1 MTGAGMRRAS
11 RGLVY
16 LATVAVVLD
25 LAVVHARFIGHYDLT
40 DDASRLVW
48 MVVYA
53 LTLSLA
59 AYAAGVAD
67 PPRRSGEAALASGGA
82 VLAAAAVISFAQLLL
97 GSQVLPRFVVFGSAA
112 VLGPAYFGLA
122 RIGDRLRRRHEGL
135 DRVVAVVGAQEAA
148 ALHAELQRAPER
160 PATLAAV
167 LAPAAARTDA
177 SGGLPVVDA
186 ATANGATVLVLDR
199 AAQAE
204 ESVVAQAALL
214 HGRGLRVRTLA
225 LFYDEWLGKLPIS
238 ELEQVSLMFDIQE
251 VHARRYARLKRFAD
265 VGVALVGCVV
275 LALAVPLVAAA
286 DLVGN
291 RGPLLYRQRRVG
303 RGGREFTI
311 VKFRTMAPGSGEA
324 GAGEAGAGGIGAGEA
339 GGRGRGSGGAGAGGI
354 GSGGARIGGVGAGDS
369 GAGDSGAGDSG
380 AGGTGAGDSGAGGTG
395 AGDTGGSSGDGAV
408 GCEPSCGGP
417 GADGGSPWTAT
428 DDPRLGRVGR
438 WMRRVHV
445 DELPQVLNV
454 LRGDLS
460 VVGPRPEQPCYV
472 QELREKIPFY
482 DVRHLVHP
490 GLTGWAQVKFHYG
503 ASVGDALEKLQ
514 YEFFYLRHQ
523 GLGLDARIVARTLRS
538 ILGGRGR

>member
-1 MTGAGMRRAS
+1 MRRAS

-324 GAGEAGAGGIGAGEA
+324 G
-339 GGRGRGSGGAGAGGI
+339 GRGRGSGGAGAGGI
-354 GSGGARIGGVGAGDS
+354 GSGGARIGGVGAGD
-369 GAGDSGAGDSG
+369 
-380 AGGTGAGDSGAGGTG
+380 TG

-538 ILGGRGR
+538 VLGGRGR

>member
-1 MTGAGMRRAS
+1 MRRAS

-25 LAVVHARFIGHYDLT
+25 LAVVHATLIGHYDLT

-48 MVVYA
+48 MTVYA
-53 LTLSLA
+53 FTLSLA

-67 PPRRSGEAALASGGA
+67 PPRRSGEAALASGIA

-148 ALHAELQRAPER
+148 ALRAELRRAPER
-160 PATLAAV
+160 PATLTAV
-167 LAPAAARTDA
+167 LDPAAARTDA
-177 SGGLPVVDA
+177 GGGLPVVDA
-186 ATANGATVLVLDR
+186 ATANRATVLVLDR
-199 AAQAE
+199 AAQLQ

-265 VGVALVGCVV
+265 VGVALVGCVA

-311 VKFRTMAPGSGEA
+311 VKFRTMAPTR
-324 GAGEAGAGGIGAGEA
+324 GGIGAGEA
-339 GGRGRGSGGAGAGGI
+339 GRGGAGAGGI
-354 GSGGARIGGVGAGDS
+354 GSGGARIGSGGARIGSGGVGIGS
-369 GAGDSGAGDSG
+369 GGAGIGSGGARIGSVE
-380 AGGTGAGDSGAGGTG
+380 AGGTGAGGGGAGGTG
-395 AGDTGGSSGDGAV
+395 RWSGDGVA
-408 GCEPSCGGP
+408 GAEPACGGP
-417 GADGGSPWTAT
+417 GADGGSAWTAI
-428 DDPRLGRVGR
+428 DDSRLGRVGR
-438 WMRRVHV
+438 WMRRVHL

-538 ILGGRGR
+538 VLGGRGR

>member
-1 MTGAGMRRAS
+1 MRRAS

-48 MVVYA
+48 MTVYA

-177 SGGLPVVDA
+177 NGGLPVVDA

-275 LALAVPLVAAA
+275 LAVTVPLVAAA

-324 GAGEAGAGGIGAGEA
+324 GAGDTGAGEA

-354 GSGGARIGGVGAGDS
+354 GSGGARIGGVEAGDS
-369 GAGDSGAGDSG
+369 GAGDSGAGD
-380 AGGTGAGDSGAGGTG
+380 TGAGDTG